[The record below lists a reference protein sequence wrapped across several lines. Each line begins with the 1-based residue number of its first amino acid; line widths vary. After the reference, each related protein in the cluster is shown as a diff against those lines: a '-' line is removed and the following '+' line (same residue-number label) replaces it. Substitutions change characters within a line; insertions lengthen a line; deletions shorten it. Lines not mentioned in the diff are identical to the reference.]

1 MDDVTKNSG
10 AAKAGLKKGD
20 VIIKIDDKVI
30 NTFADLNGYI
40 NTKRPNDAVQVLF
53 LRDEKQL
60 TTTVKLSKN
69 NIVQFK
75 FKGMEFE
82 NLSPEVKQK
91 YKINSGIQITKI
103 ENPRLKQ
110 FQELQGAVILKIN
123 ETPIIDISQVDKL
136 LSGTSEAEGV
146 QMEIITNRGQVMRII
161 I

>member
-1 MDDVTKNSG
+1 M
-10 AAKAGLKKGD
+10 
-20 VIIKIDDKVI
+20 
-30 NTFADLNGYI
+30 
-40 NTKRPNDAVQVLF
+40 LF